1 VIHLDTSF
9 AIDLFREARRGR
21 FGPAHTLLETL
32 QDEAIGVSCFVVCE
46 LYDGLMGSSRSEEE
60 RAAITG
66 LLGALDIAYPDDR
79 FAERYAQVIHHLRKR
94 SRTVATMDLM
104 IGVSALVERAK
115 LVTGNRKHFAM
126 MPDLE
131 IVPY

>member
-1 VIHLDTSF
+1 MIHLDTSF

-21 FGPAHTLLETL
+21 FGPAHALLETL
-32 QDEAIGVSCFVVCE
+32 DDQPVGVSFFVVCE
-46 LYDGLMGSSRSEEE
+46 LQDGLLGSSRSEEE
-60 RAAITG
+60 RADITG
-66 LLGALDIAYPDDR
+66 LLHALDIAYPDDR
-79 FAERYAQVIHHLRKR
+79 FAERYAQVIHYLRKR

-126 MPDLE
+126 IPDLE
-131 IVPY
+131 IVAY